1 VVIALLIGCIYLFP
15 NLLPAIVFSTYIGTG
30 HTLDLPTAVT
40 ILVLFNMMKGPLISL
55 PMFFSDLIDL
65 LVSMKRIQRFVQTDE
80 VQKNIVQVQAT
91 SEDGNALQI
100 KGNFSWG
107 MRIKKDNDEE
117 DQPDP
122 TAAKTEVKKTDEENI
137 NATADNL
144 TQLIEENKEE
154 TKTVKDDKK
163 TLSKFVQLK
172 NIDLQIKEGEFVCIV
187 GDVGSGKSSL
197 LHSIIGDMIYVP

>member
-1 VVIALLIGCIYLFP
+1 
-15 NLLPAIVFSTYIGTG
+15 
-30 HTLDLPTAVT
+30 
-40 ILVLFNMMKGPLISL
+40 
-55 PMFFSDLIDL
+55 
-65 LVSMKRIQRFVQTDE
+65 
-80 VQKNIVQVQAT
+80 
-91 SEDGNALQI
+91 
-100 KGNFSWG
+100 